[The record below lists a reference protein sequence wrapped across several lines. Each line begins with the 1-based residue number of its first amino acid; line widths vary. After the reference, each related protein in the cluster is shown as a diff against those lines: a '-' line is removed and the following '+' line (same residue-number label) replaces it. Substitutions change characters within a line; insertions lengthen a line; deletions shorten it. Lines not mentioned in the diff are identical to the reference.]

1 MTSTPRPSHRPRGE
15 EAGASSRVA
24 ETVER
29 GRSIWERVQ
38 LTRPWRT
45 FSHFTNVGGNV
56 LTAGMSYQAL
66 FAVFAALWVGFGV
79 FGIWLRE
86 RTDLLESI
94 VTQINTFIP
103 GLLSEPGKPGAVSL
117 DVLLGARVLDWTS
130 IVAGASLLWV
140 ALNWFTGTRRSI
152 RIIFGLEVKQ
162 YRNALLLKLRDLSL
176 AVAFFLAI
184 LVSASLTVLSSNVA
198 DSLLSWL
205 GVDSDSW
212 FFGTMGSILRYG
224 AMYAFDVLVLIA
236 MHRFLAEVRVPRWS
250 LLRGC
255 ALGGL
260 GLLGLKILG
269 AALLG
274 GASSNALLATFAVFI
289 GLLLWFNFI
298 CRVLLLTAAWISVG
312 QHPSFGLP
320 NEGEGAGAPL
330 LG

>member
-1 MTSTPRPSHRPRGE
+1 MTSTPRLPVRPQGE
-15 EAGASSRVA
+15 EDGASSRVA

-29 GRSIWERVQ
+29 GRGVWEWVQ
-38 LTRPWRT
+38 RTRPWRT

-56 LTAGMSYQAL
+56 LTGGMSYQAL

-79 FGIWLRE
+79 FGIWLRD
-86 RTDLLESI
+86 RPDLLKSI

-103 GLLSEPGKPGAVSL
+103 GLLSDGGSAGAVSL
-117 DVLLGARVLDWTS
+117 DILLSARVLDWTS

-162 YRNALLLKLRDLSL
+162 YKNALLLKLRDLIL
-176 AVAFFLAI
+176 GVGFFLAI
-184 LVSASLTVLSSNVA
+184 LVSAALTVLSSSVSA
-198 DSLLSWL
+198 SLFSWL
-205 GVDSDSW
+205 GVSSDSW
-212 FFGTMGSILRYG
+212 FFGTLGSLLRYG

-236 MHRFLAEVRVPRWS
+236 MHRFLAEVRVPWWP

-255 ALGGL
+255 ALGGI
-260 GLLGLKILG
+260 GLLVLKMLG

-298 CRVLLLTAAWISVG
+298 CRVLLLTAAWIAVG
-312 QHPSFGLP
+312 QNAEFGMP
-320 NEGEGAGAPL
+320 NVDEGPAAKL